1 MSIASVVIPS
11 AAHHAQALSRQDELI
26 KPTGALGRLEPLS
39 AWVCAV
45 QKCCPP
51 HHFRKPTLVILAGDH
66 GVSRAGVSAYPS
78 EVTRQML
85 GGFLQGGSAAAS
97 LSRSLGI
104 DLEVFD
110 IAIDSEPDG
119 IPDRVIAHK
128 VRRGSGDIS
137 IERALTSDEVAA
149 GIDAGAA
156 IADELI
162 DQGADLF
169 LVGDMGIG
177 NTTIGAALV
186 GVLTQRSSLDVLGRG
201 TGIDDQTFMRKR
213 EVLDAAIARG
223 SEFSADPLSLLG
235 EIGGADFAAMVGFLL
250 QSAAREV
257 PTILDGLMTTAS
269 ALVATLVSPTA
280 AQWWQASHKSTEP
293 AHACALKVL
302 DKEPLIDL
310 DMRLGEGSGA
320 LLAYPIIQAAITTL
334 RDMSTFE
341 EAQVSDRG

>member
-1 MSIASVVIPS
+1 MSITPPS
-11 AAHHAQALSRQDELI
+11 APHHAEALSRQDQLI

-39 AWVCAV
+39 AWICAV
-45 QKCCPP
+45 QRRCPP
-51 HHFRKPTLVILAGDH
+51 RDFRKPTLVILAGDH
-66 GVSRAGVSAYPS
+66 GVAKSGVSAYPS

-104 DLEVFD
+104 GLEVFD

-119 IPDRVIAHK
+119 IPDQVIRHK

-137 IERALTSDEVAA
+137 IESALTSEEVLA
-149 GIDAGAA
+149 GIDSGKA
-156 IADELI
+156 IANALI
-162 DQGADLF
+162 DRGVDLF

-186 GVLTQRSSLDVLGRG
+186 GVLTRGAVDDVLGRG
-201 TGIDDQTFMRKR
+201 TGIDDQTLARKR
-213 EVLDAAIARG
+213 AVLDVAIARG
-223 SEFSADPLSLLG
+223 EMFIDDPLDLLR
-235 EIGGADFAAMVGFLL
+235 EIGGADFAAMVGLLL
-250 QSAAREV
+250 QSAASGV
-257 PTILDGLMTTAS
+257 PTILDGLMTTAA
-269 ALVATLVSPTA
+269 ALVAKAISPTA
-280 AQWWQASHKSTEP
+280 SDWWQASHQSTEP
-293 AHACALKVL
+293 AHSRALVAL
-302 DKEPLIDL
+302 EKEPLINL

-320 LLAYPIIQAAITTL
+320 LVAFPILQAAITTL